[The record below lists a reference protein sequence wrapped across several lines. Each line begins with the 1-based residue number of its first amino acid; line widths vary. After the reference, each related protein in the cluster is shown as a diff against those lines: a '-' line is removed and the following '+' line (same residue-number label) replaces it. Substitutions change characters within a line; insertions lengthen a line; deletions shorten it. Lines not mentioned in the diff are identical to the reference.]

1 MTTIKNTLL
10 SIYLH
15 IPFCQYRCSY
25 CDFNTYTSLGD
36 IKEVYADALARE
48 IEQVLADK
56 QSNAKTIFF
65 GGGTPS
71 LLSHTAFQKIF
82 KRIRQV
88 TSIDAKA
95 EITIE
100 ANPETV
106 DLAYMQGLEELGIN
120 RISFGAQSIH
130 AHDLEVLGRQHQFD
144 TVVKGIEATRQAG
157 IENISIDLIYGVPGQ
172 TLANWRSSVETVLAL
187 GLPHLSFYCLTVE
200 PGTSLHRDVHGGR
213 IPLPDPDLAA
223 DQYDIACE
231 LMEAAGYEHYEISNW
246 ALPGHQSE
254 HNLTYWRNGEYLG
267 LGAGAHGHAGQ
278 YRYHVV
284 KQPRVYMRR
293 LQAEQAGHPY
303 PLSAAVADFHV
314 ISPEEEMADTIM
326 MGLRLLIDGLD
337 LDRFERRFGVSFQ
350 ERFQQELKD
359 LLALELVEMHP
370 SAERNALRLTP
381 KGRFLSNQ
389 VFHRF
394 IDA

>member
-1 MTTIKNTLL
+1 MG
-10 SIYLH
+10 S
-15 IPFCQYRCSY
+15 
-25 CDFNTYTSLGD
+25 
-36 IKEVYADALARE
+36 E
-48 IEQVLADK
+48 IEQVLADTEHR
-56 QSNAKTIFF
+56 AKTIFF

-71 LLSHTAFQKIF
+71 LLSHTAFQTIF
-82 KRIRQV
+82 KRLRQV
-88 TSIDAKA
+88 THIDEKA

-106 DLAYMQGLEELGIN
+106 DLAYMQGLYDLGIN

-130 AHDLEVLGRQHQFD
+130 AHDLEVLGREHRFD
-144 TVVKGIEATRQAG
+144 TVVEGIEATRQAG
-157 IENISIDLIYGVPGQ
+157 IDNISIDLIYGVPGQ

-223 DQYDIACE
+223 DQYDLACE
-231 LMEAAGYEHYEISNW
+231 LMGAAGYEHYEISNW

-293 LQAEQAGHPY
+293 LQGERSGQPY
-303 PLSAAVADFHV
+303 PLSSAVADFHA
-314 ISPEEEMADTIM
+314 ISTDEEMADTIM

-337 LDRFERRFGVSFQ
+337 LTRFRDRFGVPF
-350 ERFQQELKD
+350 EEKYGTELKE
-359 LLALELVEMHP
+359 LLALDLVERDP
-370 SAERNALRLTP
+370 SPGRHALRLTP

-394 IDA
+394 IDV